1 MFDPI
6 VAFFQRV
13 FTAIGRGIGL
23 AVAWLLWPFVAL
35 GNWYRARSWIIKGP
49 IGLVLLGLILF
60 YGYFIWQTQAW
71 TNFDPDYVDRYKLA
85 DRKVPAGSPVSGP
98 GATTPGQPNAG
109 AAGAQ
114 AAATGPSGEAN
125 TTEALAVA
133 QLPAGTV
140 CQTSAI
146 VDVAADLIDFNVNQN
161 SWISSMLLYKLG
173 LFGLDW
179 DDTPWLDNK
188 ASFQRG
194 INQAVRRTSVE
205 LVDSLGRV
213 RGTSGIN
220 NDLQSARG
228 NIQFDEETWYFGVN
242 PFGPKTPTPSFYRA
256 AMRDFRKFNVSLG
269 RCEAIFDGRSDNMV
283 EFLDRIANDLG
294 NTSAIIR
301 ERSEFHN
308 GGWFDTRADDRF
320 WFAFG
325 QLYGYYGIL
334 SAAGADFENVVAQRG
349 LTPIWTET
357 IRQLRGAL
365 NIQPLIIS
373 NGREDGWIMP
383 THLATMGFYIL
394 RVRSNLVEMRDIL
407 AR

>member
-13 FTAIGRGIGL
+13 FAAIGRGIGL
-23 AVAWLLWPFVAL
+23 AVAWLVSPFVAL
-35 GNWYRARSWIIKGP
+35 GNWYRARSWVIKGP
-49 IGLVLLGLILF
+49 IALILLALVFF

-85 DRKVPAGSPVSGP
+85 ERKAPAGSPVSDP
-98 GATTPGQPNAG
+98 GTTGQSG
-109 AAGAQ
+109 AAATVNQ
-114 AAATGPSGEAN
+114 AAAMDASAVS
-125 TTEALAVA
+125 TTEAFAVA
-133 QLPAGTV
+133 QLPAGTA
-140 CQTSAI
+140 CQPSAI

-161 SWISSMLLYKLG
+161 AWISSMLAYKLG
-173 LFGLDW
+173 FFGLDW

-194 INQAVRRTSVE
+194 INQAVRRTAVE

-213 RGTSGIN
+213 RGTSGVN

-228 NIQFDEETWYFGVN
+228 NIQFDEETWYFGIS

-256 AMRDFRKFNVSLG
+256 AMRDLRKFNVSLG
-269 RCEAIFDGRSDNMV
+269 KCDAIFDGRSDNMV

-301 ERSEFHN
+301 ERSELHN

-334 SAAGADFENVVAQRG
+334 SGAGADFENVVAQRG
-349 LTPIWTET
+349 LAPIYTET
-357 IRQLRGAL
+357 LKQLRSAL
-365 NIQPLIIS
+365 RIQPLIIS

-394 RVRSNLVEMRDIL
+394 RVRSNLVEIRDIL